1 MIVTSI
7 FPAVIKL
14 ADIIGNS
21 KKGSKTSKVNFK
33 SVSIL
38 SNVSKN

>member
-14 ADIIGNS
+14 TDIIGNS
-21 KKGSKTSKVNFK
+21 KKGSKTSKENFK

>member
-14 ADIIGNS
+14 ADIIGNF
-21 KKGSKTSKVNFK
+21 KKGSKTSKENFK